1 MPNVKV
7 SLSDIIRQIERKVQ
21 FPNATRITSGLCWE
35 VLTEER
41 LNNPLAL
48 ERYGYKVY
56 SQNEEDGIIQEI
68 FHRIGMTNKFFVE
81 FGVQDGLES
90 NGHYLLHRGWS
101 GLWIESDSNAVE
113 QIQIHF
119 SKPLR
124 KGQLFLKQAFITRE
138 NINEILQNAPFPK
151 EIDLLSI
158 DVDGNDYYIWEAIT
172 AIQPRVVV
180 IEYNGKFPPDYSW
193 KMEYEER
200 YVWDGTDK
208 HGASL
213 KALEELGEE
222 LGYQLVG
229 TNLRGVNAFFVKK
242 SLAEDKFYQPAT
254 AEALYNPLRLELEF
268 LSFFSGNSFL
278 GSYNNEN

>member
-1 MPNVKV
+1 MSYINSSV
-7 SLSDIIRQIERKVQ
+7 SEAIRQMG
-21 FPNATRITSGLCWE
+21 TRIHCPSVARVTSGLCWDA
-35 VLTEER
+35 LTEER
-41 LNNPLAL
+41 LNHPLAL

-56 SQNEEDGIIQEI
+56 SQNDEDGIIQEI
-68 FHRIGMTNKFFVE
+68 FYRIGMTNKKFVE

-119 SKPLR
+119 SKPLQ

-138 NINEILQNAPFPK
+138 NINEILYNAPFPE

-172 AIQPRVVV
+172 AVRPRVVV

-200 YVWDGTDK
+200 YVWDGTDQ

-213 KALEELGEE
+213 KALEELGEK

-254 AEALYNPLRLELEF
+254 AEALYNPLRLELV
-268 LSFFSGNSFL
+268 FSSYHPAKHYL
-278 GSYNNEN
+278 G